1 MGASSHTFFTD
12 RRRIVDERDKC
23 EVPVN
28 WWSVSMGEMGR
39 WCDPKNC
46 RLLEILLTINS
57 FP

>member
-46 RLLEILLTINS
+46 RLLEILLTIN
-57 FP
+57 